1 MDIEAFDRT
10 LKQEIPKLEQ
20 SPLINRDD
28 IEKIVE
34 GLTQAISKAIDGAT
48 PWARPCEY
56 SKPW

>member
-1 MDIEAFDRT
+1 MDIKAFDT
-10 LKQEIPKLEQ
+10 SLKQELPELEQ
-20 SPLINRDD
+20 NPLTNRDV

-34 GLTQAISKAIDGAT
+34 GLTQAISKAIDCAT